1 MNVAKSYDT
10 QIVLPNEIYQAIEQ
24 RAKVHGHSVN
34 SEIVALLA
42 TSLSIKVSEDED
54 LVNEFLAWETASD
67 EDWLKMEDI
76 LVYEA
81 S

>member
-42 TSLSIKVSEDED
+42 ISLSIKVSEEED
-54 LVNEFLAWETASD
+54 LINEFLAWEIASD
-67 EDWLKMEDI
+67 EDWLKMEDL